1 MVVPRLAKGRK
12 FRLILQ
18 MNPCIVKP
26 CPSVDFLNKQYEREK
41 LGLLTQVIRELH
53 SLSKESSC
61 T

>member
-1 MVVPRLAKGRK
+1 MVVPRFAKGSK
-12 FRLILQ
+12 FPLILQ

-26 CPSVDFLNKQYEREK
+26 FPSVDFPNKQYEREK
-41 LGLLTQVIRELH
+41 LGLPTQMVGELH